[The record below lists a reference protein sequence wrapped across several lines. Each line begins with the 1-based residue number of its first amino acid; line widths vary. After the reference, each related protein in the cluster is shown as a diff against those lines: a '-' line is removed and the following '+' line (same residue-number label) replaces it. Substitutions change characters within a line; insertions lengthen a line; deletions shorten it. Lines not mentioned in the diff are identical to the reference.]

1 MNDELT
7 KRYYR
12 IGDVSEML
20 DLPQSTLRFWEK
32 EFGEL
37 RPQRK
42 NGGNRLYTPGDVEL
56 LRLIKFLIKD
66 KGLKIEAAKEHLRG
80 NRKAI
85 EKTHEVIRRLQGIRR
100 ELTALSEALKLRR

>member
-1 MNDELT
+1 MEEDYS

-12 IGDVSEML
+12 IGDVAIML

-32 EFGEL
+32 EFGEI
-37 RPQRK
+37 RPKRK
-42 NGGNRLYTPGDVEL
+42 NGGNRLYTPNDIEL

-66 KGLKIEAAKEHLRG
+66 KGLKIEAAKEHLRN

-85 EKTHEVIRRLQGIRR
+85 EKTHEVIHRLQQVRR
-100 ELTALSEALKLRR
+100 ELVAMMDALDNRK